1 MKKLLHTL
9 ILCLAIAPAFAQTQT
24 IDIDAELQGD
34 LYKAKSE
41 SKQLAIII
49 AGSGPTDRNGN
60 SLPSL
65 NANSYKLL
73 AEGLQ
78 QEGINVFTFD
88 KRIIAKLKNNTI
100 KDYTHDFDENV
111 KDVNLIIAHF
121 KNQYPSITLI
131 GHSEGALMANL
142 ATIQNKEVTHF
153 VSLQG
158 AGESIDQIMDWQLI
172 KQMPFFETQIKAI
185 HAQLKSGKPAT
196 DIPPML
202 QGLYNPG
209 NQAYLISWM
218 KYNPTEEIK
227 KVKVPV
233 LIVQGDKD
241 LQVVTEQGELLK
253 KALPTATLTTIK
265 GMNHVLKTVEKDE
278 ENLATYSKPL
288 LPLHKEIVPL
298 IANFIKQ

>member
-1 MKKLLHTL
+1 MKKLLHIL
-9 ILCLAIAPAFAQTQT
+9 ILCFAINPAFAQTKT
-24 IDIDAELQGD
+24 VDIDEELQGD
-34 LYKAKSE
+34 LYITTPE
-41 SKQLAIII
+41 SKRLAIII

-60 SLPSL
+60 SMPSL

-88 KRIIAKLKNNTI
+88 KRIIAKMKNNTM
-100 KDYTHDFDENV
+100 KDYAPDFDDNV
-111 KDVNLIIAHF
+111 TDVNLIIAHF
-121 KNQYPSITLI
+121 KKQYPDITLI
-131 GHSEGALMANL
+131 GHSEGALVANL
-142 ATIQNKEVTHF
+142 AAIQNKEVTHF

-158 AGESIDQIMDWQLI
+158 AGESIDKILNWQFI

-196 DIPPML
+196 DIPEML
-202 QGLYNPG
+202 QGLYNSG
-209 NQAYLISWM
+209 NQTYLISWM
-218 KYNPTEEIK
+218 KYEPTEEIK
-227 KVKVPV
+227 KVNVPV

-241 LQVVTEQGELLK
+241 LQVVLEQGDYLK
-253 KALPTATLTTIK
+253 KALPTATLVTVK

-278 ENLATYSKPL
+278 ENLATYNKPL
-288 LPLHKEIVPL
+288 LPLNKEIVPL